1 MFPFLPASS
10 AWTDGVRIQS
20 RSASPENPTGEPGAG
35 GRAASPLGRGRKG
48 RPCVP
53 IDPGATLTLASIEGS
68 GCIRR
73 LWVTVA
79 DRTDAAPFV
88 LRDLVL
94 RAHWDGAAAPS
105 VEVPLGD
112 FFCNG
117 FATRCLVNSALVVVA
132 PTGGMNSFFPMPF
145 RRSAHITVTSEHPG
159 PIEGFFFQVDYQLSE
174 SPGRPAP
181 YFHALWRR
189 TPYGSAGTD
198 HIIADGLR
206 GPGAYAGTYIGVA
219 ALQRYW
225 WGEGEV
231 KFFIDSDDEYPT
243 ICGTGLEDYVGG
255 AWAFQDRLTTTGKP
269 QVSTFCSPYLGYP
282 QRITEDA
289 SQWSPY
295 AWPSVPQHGLYRWHV
310 PDPVYFAERLKVT
323 VQQIGHD
330 GERLFER
337 QDDVCSVAYWY
348 QDQVGSDHPAI
359 PPAADRRPR

>member
-10 AWTDGVRIQS
+10 PWTDGVPAQS
-20 RSASPENPTGEPGAG
+20 RSISPENPTGERGAG
-35 GRAASPLGRGRKG
+35 GRAASLLGSGRKG
-48 RPCVP
+48 SPCVS
-53 IDPGATLTLASIEGS
+53 IEPGGTITLASITGS
-68 GCIRR
+68 GRITRI
-73 LWVTVA
+73 WMTVT
-79 DRTDAAPFV
+79 DKTAASAFV

-94 RAHWDGAAAPS
+94 RAYWDDVPVPA

-117 FATRCLVNSALVVVA
+117 FGTRSLVNSALVVVA
-132 PTGGMNSFFPMPF
+132 PTGGMNSYFPMPF
-145 RRSAHITVTSEHPG
+145 RRSARLTVTSEHPG
-159 PIEGFFFQVDYQLSE
+159 PIDGFFFQIDYELAH

-189 TPYGSAGTD
+189 TPCGVIGED
-198 HIIADGLR
+198 HVIADALR
-206 GPGAYAGTYIGVA
+206 GPGAYVGTYIGLA
-219 ALQRYW
+219 ALHRYW

-231 KFFIDSDDEYPT
+231 KFYIDDDEDYPT

-255 AWAFQDRLTTTGKP
+255 AWAFQDRLTTSERP
-269 QVSTFCSPYLGYP
+269 EVRTFCSPYLGYP
-282 QRITEDA
+282 QRITEDTF
-289 SQWSPY
+289 SLSPY

-310 PDPVYFAERLKVT
+310 ADPIHFSERLKVT

-330 GERLFER
+330 GEKLFER

-348 QDQVGSDHPAI
+348 QEQVLTDRPAI